1 MERVVE
7 LSSNGG
13 FSIAGPS
20 TTPRKR
26 QVRFS
31 ARHDIMLLREVI
43 AQNPFSSKE
52 PGRIWARVGG
62 IITAALQD
70 ESFEVDARRCRERTM
85 LLLDYYKKQDFASLR
100 RFGTERLYAQKEDL
114 LHEVLELEAEKGLL
128 GSGDNKYQDE
138 ELRKRAKEEL
148 VLPEQDTINEELRKR
163 ALEDLVLPEQDK
175 LSVMPSQT
183 VPPAVP
189 PVSDPEEQE
198 ELVEIAAPTAKRP
211 CQCCCQ
217 TYSEILSF
225 LEKRSEAEQRLREE
239 EMAMR
244 REELEIQ
251 RSKIALE
258 RERLGAERKERERR
272 FELESQERQV
282 ILDLLKEKVL
292 KC

>member
-1 MERVVE
+1 MERVAE
-7 LSSNGG
+7 MPSGDG
-13 FSIAGPS
+13 FSMAGPS
-20 TTPRKR
+20 TAPRKR

-31 ARHDIMLLREVI
+31 ARHDILLLREVI
-43 AQNPFSSKE
+43 AQNPFTSKE
-52 PGRIWARVGG
+52 SGRIWARVGE

-70 ESFEVDARRCRERTM
+70 ENFEVDGRRCRERTM
-85 LLLDYYKKQDFASLR
+85 LLLDYYKKQDFPSLR

-114 LHEVLELEAEKGLL
+114 LHEVLELEAEKNLIA
-128 GSGDNKYQDE
+128 SGEGKYQDD
-138 ELRKRAKEEL
+138 ELK
-148 VLPEQDTINEELRKR
+148 KR
-163 ALEDLVLPEQDK
+163 ALEELALPEQDK
-175 LSVMPSQT
+175 PTMISTAPAT
-183 VPPAVP
+183 VSGALEP
-189 PVSDPEEQE
+189 DDQE
-198 ELVEIAAPTAKRP
+198 DLAELAAPTAKRP

-239 EMAMR
+239 EMALR

-292 KC
+292 KSEKNSES